1 MKNET
6 LLSDLRQFTGSEMFY
21 RHSLSRKYI
30 YTQGVKYLAEKAGA
44 YWLIDHIALGR
55 PASLER
61 EDFQVCKLLV
71 NDDTHTAI
79 LTTEDGNDN
88 ILSTT
93 RIDYTDFPLLE
104 IELWIERN
112 EAGGFT
118 ILLPSEH

>member
-1 MKNET
+1 MKKT
-6 LLSDLRQFTGSEMFY
+6 LLSDLRWFTGSETFY

-30 YTQGVKYLAEKAGA
+30 YTQGVKYLADKAGA
-44 YWLIDHIALGR
+44 YWLIDQIALGR
-55 PASLER
+55 PASLEK

-71 NDDTHTAI
+71 NSGTHTAT

-93 RIDYTDFPLLE
+93 RIDYTDFPLPE
-104 IELWIERN
+104 IELWVECN
-112 EAGGFT
+112 EVGGFT